1 MTITKEVTEL
11 WTCNKMVLQYK
22 VCNINDQYFLWLGQ
36 DNNFTV
42 SLYGDFYL
50 IFWFLLLLLFNEV
63 SMEELTYMWHT

>member
-22 VCNINDQYFLWLGQ
+22 VCNINDQYFLWLGH